1 MKLIFF
7 DMDGTLVCE
16 PSSWVTLHRHFGA
29 DMEKAK
35 RYREGF
41 LQKKY
46 SYEEWMRK
54 DISLWMDRNPT
65 LGEVRN
71 VLSSYTLCENIMET
85 CESLRTS
92 CMLFIVSSG
101 IDMLAEIVSERLSMD
116 GYYAN
121 GFEAKEGFL
130 TGEGIGRVDPFKKYE
145 IVEKVCGMHEMG
157 KRDAVA
163 VGEGL
168 FDLSLFSGCGTS
180 VAYRP
185 VKEKVAH
192 ASDFVIQNFL
202 ELPDIISSLK

>member
-1 MKLIFF
+1 
-7 DMDGTLVCE
+7 
-16 PSSWVTLHRHFGA
+16 
-29 DMEKAK
+29 MEKAK

-185 VKEKVAH
+185 VEEKVAH

>member
-54 DISLWMDRNPT
+54 DISLWMNRNPT

-92 CMLFIVSSG
+92 CKLFIVSSG

-130 TGEGIGRVDPFKKYE
+130 TGGGIGRVDPFKKYE
-145 IVEKVCGMHEMG
+145 IVEKVCRMHEMG

-185 VKEKVAH
+185 VEEKVAH

>member
-35 RYREGF
+35 RYREEF

-65 LGEVRN
+65 LEEVRN

-130 TGEGIGRVDPFKKYE
+130 TGEGIGRVDPLRKFE
-145 IVEKVCGMHEMG
+145 IVERVSGMHGMG

-185 VKEKVAH
+185 GEEKVAH
-192 ASDFVIQNFL
+192 ASDFVIQDFL